1 MSEIQETKALRAT
14 LDDVIDDVK
23 ERLSK
28 SRETSIVITKLE
40 EASMWLGKHLHNIG
54 SPDPYPHSK
63 DPSSGDIV
71 EPRELRN

>member
-1 MSEIQETKALRAT
+1 MSEITDTKAIRANI
-14 LDDVIDDVK
+14 DDVIDDAK
-23 ERLSK
+23 NLTK
-28 SRETSIVITKLE
+28 SRETSLAITKLE

-54 SPDPYPHSK
+54 SPNPYPHSK